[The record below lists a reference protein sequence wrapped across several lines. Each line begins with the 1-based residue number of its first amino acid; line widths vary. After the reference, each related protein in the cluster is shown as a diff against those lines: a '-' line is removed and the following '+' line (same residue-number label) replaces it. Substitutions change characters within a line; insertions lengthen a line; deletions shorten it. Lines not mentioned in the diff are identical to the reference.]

1 GYFEVVDESVRPA
14 KLGKEIGRAENRH
27 IRHRFFAVVDRSGL
41 ELFRTTSTN
50 TAIIG
55 PAWNSLTKYSI
66 NSAVTYAGIH
76 YQALTANTGVVPPSD
91 PTTWTQVKMFYN
103 PPQGSANGVPFT
115 IQPGMLLQIGSQVEN
130 GSQVV
135 SVQSVGVDP
144 GNKSWFTGSFPASTG
159 GTIICRGNPGPR
171 QAYNP
176 RRDSSVVLYMTM
188 IQ

>member
-1 GYFEVVDESVRPA
+1 
-14 KLGKEIGRAENRH
+14 
-27 IRHRFFAVVDRSGL
+27 
-41 ELFRTTSTN
+41 
-50 TAIIG
+50 
-55 PAWNSLTKYSI
+55 
-66 NSAVTYAGIH
+66 
-76 YQALTANTGVVPPSD
+76 VPPPLD
-91 PTTWTQVKMFYN
+91 PTSWTPVKLFYN
-103 PPQGSANGVPFT
+103 PPQGSANGVPFA
-115 IQPGMLLQIGSQVEN
+115 IQPGMLLEIG

-144 GNKSWFTGSFPASTG
+144 GNKSWFIGTIATSQFSQSFG